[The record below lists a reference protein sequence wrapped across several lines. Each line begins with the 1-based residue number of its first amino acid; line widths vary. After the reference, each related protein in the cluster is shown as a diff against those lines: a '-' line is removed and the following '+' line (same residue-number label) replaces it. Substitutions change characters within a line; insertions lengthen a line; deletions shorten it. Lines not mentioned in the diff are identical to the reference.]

1 MRAGPRKAGVPT
13 RVPTRART
21 ELRDG
26 GQATAGVQL
35 RALSPSGPGFGTQEE
50 RKPFVVHH
58 LEALRPAELV
68 AHSPVRQKTAER
80 VQKQKAAIGKE
91 GEASCSTRRDKTR
104 PYPYRMFPL
113 L

>member
-1 MRAGPRKAGVPT
+1 MRAGPHKAGVPT

-104 PYPYRMFPL
+104 PYPY
-113 L
+113 

>member
-1 MRAGPRKAGVPT
+1 MHT
-13 RVPTRART
+13 RVHT
-21 ELRDG
+21 LG
-26 GQATAGVQL
+26 GEACLGRSPCGAGS
-35 RALSPSGPGFGTQEE
+35 LSPSGPGFGTQEE